1 MIIIHL
7 TPYARFSLMS
17 EALTSRTLNLSLRP
31 ARQFPT
37 ASPEP
42 GAHRPR
48 AVVNSTDIL
57 RGNKAVEI
65 QHNGLVYRLQATRL
79 GKLILTK

>member
-1 MIIIHL
+1 
-7 TPYARFSLMS
+7 MS
-17 EALTSRTLNLSLRP
+17 EALTSRTLNLP
-31 ARQFPT
+31 ARPFAA
-37 ASPEP
+37 ASGDP
-42 GAHRPR
+42 GTHRPCP
-48 AVVNSTDIL
+48 AMDSTDIL

>member
-1 MIIIHL
+1 
-7 TPYARFSLMS
+7 MS
-17 EALTSRTLNLSLRP
+17 EALTSRTLSLPPRP
-31 ARQFPT
+31 ARPSANTSGEQGGSGPC
-37 ASPEP
+37 A
-42 GAHRPR
+42 ALD
-48 AVVNSTDIL
+48 STDIL